1 MHILGKDLVQIYKIK
16 NIYSMELYDV
26 QVTTDAGETL
36 VLQISA
42 NDPQEAETTAISMVE
57 MGQANTVGRAVVDC
71 FAL

>member
-1 MHILGKDLVQIYKIK
+1 
-16 NIYSMELYDV
+16 MELYDV

>member
-1 MHILGKDLVQIYKIK
+1 MHILGKDLLQIYKIK